1 MRSYWSFS
9 ESRGRGRA
17 EPGLWEPGG
26 QGHREA
32 WPLSARADEPSAF
45 PWQLAPPLLG
55 LGNPVLSRGGGVRCL
70 TPPSLSH
77 CSPGILAVSEQS

>member
-1 MRSYWSFS
+1 M
-9 ESRGRGRA
+9 
-17 EPGLWEPGG
+17 
-26 QGHREA
+26 
-32 WPLSARADEPSAF
+32 SARADEPSAF